1 MPLLSVWA
9 IRASLIYLLLGFTFG
24 QLMLVHKGLPFNPSL
39 WRLLP
44 AHIEFLLV
52 GWMGQLA
59 LGVAHWIIPRFRGG
73 DFGRPALARW
83 SLVMLNAGVLMA
95 GLAPLVSAPPAVRLL
110 GRVLEAAA
118 AMTFALYIWPRI
130 RPLGH

>member
-1 MPLLSVWA
+1 MLINKGVPL
-9 IRASLIYLLLGFTFG
+9 
-24 QLMLVHKGLPFNPSL
+24 NPYL

-73 DFGRPALARW
+73 DFGRPALAR
-83 SLVMLNAGVLMA
+83 LAVVMLNAGILMV
-95 GLAPLVSAPPAVRLL
+95 GLGPLLSAPAAVRLL
-110 GRVLEAAA
+110 GRALEAAA
-118 AMTFALYIWPRI
+118 ALTFALYIWPRI

>member
-9 IRASLIYLLLGFTFG
+9 IRASLVYLLLGFTFG
-24 QLMLVHKGLPFNPSL
+24 QLMLINKGVPFNASL

-52 GWMGQLA
+52 GWMAQLA

-83 SLVMLNAGVLMA
+83 SVALLNAGVLMA
-95 GLAPLVSAPPAVRLL
+95 GLGPLFSAPPAVRLL
-110 GRVLEAAA
+110 GRALEAAA
-118 AMTFALYIWPRI
+118 ALTFALYIWPRI